1 MSSAG
6 FVEHDGHRILRFDFA
21 RITAGPEA
29 LAAIAEA
36 RAFVQEQA
44 PGSLLVLTDV
54 TGSRFDSTVLAAI
67 RDLMQAN
74 APYIRASAVVGLS
87 GLQRVVYVSLVRLTR
102 RNVRAFD
109 DEPAALAWLVSQA

>member
-1 MSSAG
+1 VPHAR
-6 FVEHDGHRILRFDFA
+6 FFEHDGHRILRFDFA
-21 RITAGPEA
+21 RIAAGEEA

-36 RAFVQEQA
+36 KASVSGQA

-54 TGSRFDSTVLAAI
+54 TGSRFDATILAAI
-67 RDLMQAN
+67 RDLMQTN

-87 GLQRVVYVSLVRLTR
+87 GLQRVVYSSLVRLTR

-109 DEPAALAWLVSQA
+109 DEAAALDWLASQA